1 MVERS
6 LYFNSNYL
14 ARFIGDIWKEGYEE
28 LEILPSQA
36 NLILLCLQNPG
47 IVQRDA
53 AKKLHLEKSTIT
65 RAIDKLI
72 ERDFLIRKES
82 LTGNKK
88 EKCIFPTQK
97 SKDIEKRILE
107 INIEMENKISNK
119 LEQDK
124 FLRLHE
130 LIDKIIDDIE

>member
-28 LEILPSQA
+28 LEISPSHA
-36 NLILLCLQNPG
+36 NLILLCLQSPG
-47 IVQRDA
+47 IVQRDV

-72 ERDFLIRKES
+72 ERDFLLRKES

-88 EKCIFPTQK
+88 EKCIFPTEK
-97 SKDIEKRILE
+97 SKNIENRILE
-107 INIEMENKISNK
+107 INIEMEMKISNM

-124 FLRLHE
+124 FLKLHD
-130 LIDKIIDDIE
+130 LIDNIIDNIK